1 MRNLQPN
8 LEFDS
13 IIGHDMFRMLENREF
28 CRKKDN
34 GNSNQKAVV
43 TGLSNC
49 VKAVPVVVLLAM
61 SPMYATSRTA
71 QMLEQFNDNNT
82 VEMYSQ
88 LP

>member
-13 IIGHDMFRMLENREF
+13 IIGRNMFRMIENREF

-43 TGLSNC
+43 TG
-49 VKAVPVVVLLAM
+49 
-61 SPMYATSRTA
+61 
-71 QMLEQFNDNNT
+71 
-82 VEMYSQ
+82 
-88 LP
+88 